1 MLCKTQCI
9 KKANGETNPST
20 LLLTANYCL
29 TTTVL
34 LLSAVHLKIQSCGL
48 KKSTAL
54 EDDDMNSFSTKLFVN
69 GCHI

>member
-1 MLCKTQCI
+1 MLCETQCI
-9 KKANGETNPST
+9 EKANGETNPST

-69 GCHI
+69 GSHI